1 MGVSEC
7 KCAVHKNISA
17 NKSQCCL
24 QSFFFFFIQLHSAV
38 ILGAAN
44 KFILSGGMCPEI
56 SPTAARW
63 SWGLWSVDA
72 GELVA
77 KKSSTKEYLLKFSIL
92 GYYKRYYFI
101 SSKVDVAEL
110 VSNNS
115 KTEKYLLRTSN

>member
-1 MGVSEC
+1 
-7 KCAVHKNISA
+7 
-17 NKSQCCL
+17 
-24 QSFFFFFIQLHSAV
+24 V

-72 GELVA
+72 GELVP
-77 KKSSTKEYLLKFSIL
+77 KKSSTEEYLLQFSIL

-101 SSKVDVAEL
+101 SSHRY
-110 VSNNS
+110 NNPKMS
-115 KTEKYLLRTSN
+115 PI